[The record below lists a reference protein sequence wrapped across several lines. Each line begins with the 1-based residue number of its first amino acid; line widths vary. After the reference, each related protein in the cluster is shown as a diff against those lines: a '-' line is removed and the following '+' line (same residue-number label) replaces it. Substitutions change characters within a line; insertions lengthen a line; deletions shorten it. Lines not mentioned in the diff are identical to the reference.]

1 MSRLTALCLRL
12 GLALAAVAPALCWAQ
27 ENPAYQAA
35 HQRGTT
41 AFNAGNFA
49 ECAEEFRR
57 AFDVEPRGNL
67 LYNIAFCYEKA
78 GDLPNAITFYQRFID
93 AVPTSPKRPQVQRLL
108 DQLKGQIQ
116 DEFVDINVSS
126 DPVGAQVFVNDKGG
140 GAMGATPL
148 TFKLLPGSYLII
160 AESQGYEPAKRKVD
174 VKKGDTVMVELNLV
188 STDQIGTYSM
198 LVTERDADVL
208 VDNRKVGKA
217 PITEPLRLKQ
227 GRHELLVTKTG
238 FKNWSKTIE
247 VKAGANETIKV
258 DMVEEGAAAAA
269 AAESGGLF
277 SGDRLLPTITAA
289 AGLGITVGGAVIGMS
304 ASKLYDDLKKK
315 RDAGELIHP
324 NDIKTGKSRV
334 LMTNL
339 LLGTGSAAVVG
350 GAVWWFLA
358 GSGDAPDVD
367 GSISGGVGA
376 DGQLMVWGSF

>member
-1 MSRLTALCLRL
+1 
-12 GLALAAVAPALCWAQ
+12 
-27 ENPAYQAA
+27 
-35 HQRGTT
+35 
-41 AFNAGNFA
+41 
-49 ECAEEFRR
+49 
-57 AFDVEPRGNL
+57 
-67 LYNIAFCYEKA
+67 
-78 GDLPNAITFYQRFID
+78 
-93 AVPTSPKRPQVQRLL
+93 
-108 DQLKGQIQ
+108 
-116 DEFVDINVSS
+116 
-126 DPVGAQVFVNDKGG
+126 
-140 GAMGATPL
+140 MGATPL

-174 VKKGDTVMVELNLV
+174 VKKGDTVTVELNLV

-258 DMVEEGAAAAA
+258 DMVEEGAADAA

-277 SGDRLLPTITAA
+277 SGARLLPTITAA
-289 AGLGITVGGAVIGMS
+289 AGLGLSVGGAVVGMS

-315 RDAGELIHP
+315 RDAGEPIHP

-358 GSGDAPDVD
+358 GSGGAPDVD